1 LRAAIEFLR
10 RPFVQGHRDQTRA
23 LHAGRRSV
31 TAFPSTPAPIL
42 AIVLIAIA
50 LFTATAEATPAEAAR
65 AFNVPAGEAERA
77 LRQFSE
83 QADLDLLYSIAA
95 VRGEFTRAVEGNLT
109 PSEALGQLLRD
120 TPLRAARH
128 PVTGGYAITRE
139 SGTVREKTPSPSSGD
154 MPPTSAMKL
163 PRPFALLT
171 AWLALTFSPSER
183 VHAADARPDSNAGV
197 GTIEGRVQN
206 AVTGRYI
213 SNARV
218 SIAQTDLMTFTDES
232 GRFRLAQVPSGPVT
246 LEVFFTGLEPQ
257 RVSLTLPGGGS
268 VTRDVSLAS
277 LTTPGQQDTVQLD
290 PFQVMA
296 SKDTDA
302 ESIAINEQ
310 RFAPNIK
317 NVATTDAYGDV
328 VGGNSISDFLKYMP
342 GIQVSG
348 EQFESESIFVRGFP
362 ANFTAISADGAM
374 MATSQVSGNRR
385 EFNLVLSINNYS
397 RVEVTKVPTPST
409 AADTMAGSVNMISKN
424 SFERSRAEFR
434 YQVNMTGNLNHLTL
448 EKEPFITETRKYR
461 INPGLSFDYTLPVS
475 ERLGF
480 VLTGSHSNTFFNR
493 LVDPRTYRTSGAGTG
508 ASTAAPFFGQ
518 WQLTDAP
525 QYRYRSSLG
534 GRTDWRVTRH
544 STLSVGF
551 MTNFNRM
558 VWGDSNVTINAGTN
572 GSPSIAGGVPLSYRD
587 TYTIGAT
594 GRGSFQY
601 NQTHWNR
608 TQVNSVGNFRY
619 RLDDGDWMVNVTGS
633 VSRARAWFRNAE
645 RGAFAGVTAATKFP
659 VRVEFLDI
667 DPSTGR
673 PGRVR
678 VLNNNNQEIDPY
690 DPANFNLT
698 AARIEPPANIRVS
711 LDTWSGDIKRR
722 LGFLRFPASLQVG
735 GSVRTEAR
743 DLPDMAAK
751 VFTYQGPNGDQS
763 SAPYV
768 AQVYEVQRKPFN
780 FGNTSRRIP
789 QLSPH
794 TAFRAWQQNP
804 ALFTMTPA
812 QLVTEEINRRTLSE
826 YVDERV
832 EALYLQPEAR
842 LFSGRLNILTGMRYE
857 KTSTGGKGLL
867 QDVNAVYVRN
877 PDGSFARNAS
887 GARIRKPEAGA
898 VGSMQE
904 VRLIYTERGYVANRS
919 YDGYYPS
926 LHLTYNATDKF
937 LVRAAYART
946 YGRPNFTDIIPR
958 AVVNEGDF
966 EEEPDPG
973 VALGTITIRN
983 TALRPWTADNYD
995 ASVEYYTSRGGLFG
1009 ASVFHKRIQ
1018 DFFGVFAKMATA
1030 EDLRTLELD
1039 DQYLGWQVNS
1049 TYNLATRASVSGL
1062 ELSAN
1067 QTLHGLGNWGQYFKA
1082 FANFTKLKLKGD
1094 RDANFSGFLPLSANW
1109 GLTFT
1114 RKKVMIGAKWNY
1126 RGKQDRGPFADFGP
1140 DAREYWPSR
1149 TTCDVNF
1156 SYSLRP
1162 NLSLFFNA
1170 RDVLDR
1176 MTYRTYREG
1185 SQTPDYARLYNV
1197 REFGTPFSVGVKG
1210 SF

>member
-1 LRAAIEFLR
+1 M
-10 RPFVQGHRDQTRA
+10 
-23 LHAGRRSV
+23 
-31 TAFPSTPAPIL
+31 
-42 AIVLIAIA
+42 
-50 LFTATAEATPAEAAR
+50 R
-65 AFNVPAGEAERA
+65 AFNIPAGEAART

-83 QADLDLLYSIAA
+83 QADLDLLFSLDA
-95 VRGEFTRAVEGNLT
+95 VGGEFTRAVDGRFT
-109 PSEALGQLLRD
+109 PSEAIAQLLRG
-120 TPLRAARH
+120 TPLRAERH
-128 PVTGGYAITRE
+128 AASGGYAITRAAPTLGE
-139 SGTVREKTPSPSSGD
+139 ANSTPAQRD
-154 MPPTSAMKL
+154 MSTNLAMKL
-163 PRPFALLT
+163 RRPLAFLT
-171 AWLALTFSPSER
+171 SWIALTFSSPVVAQTAGGPS
-183 VHAADARPDSNAGV
+183 DSSAGV

-206 AVTGRYI
+206 AITGRYVA
-213 SNARV
+213 NARV
-218 SIAQTDLMTFTDES
+218 SIAQTDLLTFTDES
-232 GRFRLAQVPSGPVT
+232 GRFRLTRVPSGPVT

-257 RVSLTLPGGGS
+257 RVALSVPAGGA
-268 VTRDVSLAS
+268 VTRDVKLSSLA
-277 LTTPGQQDTVQLD
+277 TPGQQDAVQLD
-290 PFQVMA
+290 AFQVSA

-317 NVATTDAYGDV
+317 NVVTTDAYGDV

-348 EQFESESIFVRGFP
+348 EQFESESVFVRGFP

-374 MATSQVSGNRR
+374 MANSQVSGNRR
-385 EFNLVLSINNYS
+385 DFNLVLSINNYS

-409 AADTMAGSVNMISKN
+409 AADPMAGSVNMVSKN

-434 YQVNMTGNLNHLTL
+434 YQVNMTGSLSHLTL
-448 EKEPFITETRKYR
+448 EKEPFTTETRKYR
-461 INPGLSFDYTLPVS
+461 INPGMSFDYTLPVS

-480 VLTGSHSNTFFNR
+480 VLTGSHSNTFFNQ
-493 LVDPRTYRTSGAGTG
+493 LNHQRTYRTSGAGTG
-508 ASTAAPFFGQ
+508 ASIAAPFFGQ
-518 WQLTDAP
+518 WQLTDTP

-534 GRTDWRVTRH
+534 GRADWRVTRH

-551 MTNFNRM
+551 MSNLNRM
-558 VWGDSNVTINAGTN
+558 VWGNSNVTINAGAN
-572 GSPSIAGGVPLSYRD
+572 GTPSVAGGVPLRYSD
-587 TYTIGAT
+587 TETIGAT

-601 NQTHWNR
+601 NQTHWYR

-645 RGAFAGVTAATKFP
+645 RGTFAGVTAATKVP
-659 VRVEFLDI
+659 VRVEFLEI
-667 DPSTGR
+667 DPSSGR

-678 VLNNNNQEIDPY
+678 VLDNSNQEIDPY

-698 AARIEPPANIRVS
+698 AARIEAPANIRVS

-735 GSVRTEAR
+735 GSVRSEAR
-743 DLPDMAAK
+743 DIPDMAAK

-768 AQVYEVQRKPFN
+768 AQVYEVQRKPFD

-794 TAFRAWQQNP
+794 IAFRAWQQNP

-842 LFSGRLNILTGMRYE
+842 LFSGRLNILTGVRYE

-877 PDGSFARNAS
+877 QDGSFARNAS
-887 GARIRKPEAGA
+887 GVRIRKPEAGA

-904 VRLIYTERGYVANRS
+904 VQLVYKERGYVANRS

-926 LHLTYNATDKF
+926 LHLTYNATERF
-937 LVRAAYART
+937 LIRAAYART
-946 YGRPNFTDIIPR
+946 YGRPNFANIIPR

-983 TALRPWTADNYD
+983 TALKPWTADNFD
-995 ASVEYYTSRGGLFG
+995 ASVEYYTNRRGLFG
-1009 ASVFHKRIQ
+1009 ASVFHKRID
-1018 DFFGVFAKMATA
+1018 DFFGVFAKVATA

-1039 DQYLGWQVNS
+1039 EQYLGWQVNS
-1049 TYNLATRASVSGL
+1049 TYNLANRASVSGL
-1062 ELSAN
+1062 ELSAS
-1067 QTLHGLGNWGQYFKA
+1067 QPLHGLGNWGQYFKA

-1094 RDANFSGFLPLSANW
+1094 RDANFSGFLPMSANW

-1114 RKKVMIGAKWNY
+1114 RKKVMIGTKWNY

-1149 TTCDVNF
+1149 TTMDVNL
-1156 SYSLRP
+1156 SYSFRP
-1162 NLSLFFNA
+1162 NLSVFFNA
-1170 RDVLDR
+1170 RDVLDK

-1197 REFGTPFSVGVKG
+1197 REFGTPFSVGLKG

>member
-1 LRAAIEFLR
+1 MKPRNNPL
-10 RPFVQGHRDQTRA
+10 V
-23 LHAGRRSV
+23 
-31 TAFPSTPAPIL
+31 
-42 AIVLIAIA
+42 VL
-50 LFTATAEATPAEAAR
+50 
-65 AFNVPAGEAERA
+65 V
-77 LRQFSE
+77 S
-83 QADLDLLYSIAA
+83 
-95 VRGEFTRAVEGNLT
+95 
-109 PSEALGQLLRD
+109 
-120 TPLRAARH
+120 
-128 PVTGGYAITRE
+128 
-139 SGTVREKTPSPSSGD
+139 
-154 MPPTSAMKL
+154 
-163 PRPFALLT
+163 
-171 AWLALTFSPSER
+171 WLALGIAPPQF
-183 VHAADARPDSNAGV
+183 AAQAANPASSGSGL
-197 GTIEGRVQN
+197 GTVEGRVES
-206 AVTGRYI
+206 AVTGRYL

-218 SIAQTDLMTFTDES
+218 SIMQTDLMAFTDES
-232 GRFRLAQVPSGPVT
+232 GRFRLAHVPSGPVV

-257 RVSLTLPGGGS
+257 RVSLQLPAGGS
-268 VTRDVSLAS
+268 VTRDVRLAS
-277 LTTPGQQDTVQLD
+277 VAAGGSQDAVQLD

-296 SKDTDA
+296 SRETDD

-317 NVATTDAYGDV
+317 NVVRTDAYGDV

-348 EQFESESIFVRGFP
+348 EQFESESVFVRGFP
-362 ANFTAISADGAM
+362 ANFTAVSADGAM

-397 RVEVTKVPTPST
+397 RVEVTKVPTPAT

-434 YQVNMTGNLNHLTL
+434 YQVNLTGNLNHLSL
-448 EKEPFITETRKYR
+448 ERQPFITETRKYR

-475 ERLGF
+475 DRLGI

-493 LVDPRTYRTSGAGTG
+493 IVDPRTYRTSGVGTG
-508 ASTAAPFFGQ
+508 ASIAAPFFGQ

-525 QYRYRSSLG
+525 QYRNRSSLG
-534 GRTDWRVTRH
+534 GRVDWRATRH

-551 MTNFNRM
+551 MTNLNRM
-558 VWGDSNVTINAGTN
+558 TWGDSNVTINAGTN
-572 GSPSIAGGVPLSYRD
+572 GNPTVAGGVPLSYGD

-601 NQTHWNR
+601 NQTHWDR

-619 RLDDGDWMVNVTGS
+619 RFDDGDWMLNLAGS
-633 VSRARAWFRNAE
+633 VSRARAWFRSAE
-645 RGAFAGVTAATKFP
+645 RGAFSGVTAATKFP

-667 DPSTGR
+667 VPSSGR
-673 PGRVR
+673 PGRIR
-678 VLNNNNQEIDPY
+678 VLNNSNQEIDPY

-711 LDTWSGDIKRR
+711 LDTWSGDLKKRV
-722 LGFLRFPASLQVG
+722 GFLRFPASLQIG
-735 GSVRTEAR
+735 GSMRKEAR
-743 DLPDMAAK
+743 DLPDMAPK
-751 VFTYQGPNGDQS
+751 VYTYRGPNGDQS

-768 AQVYEVQRKPFN
+768 AQVYEVQRRPYA
-780 FGNTSRRIP
+780 FGGTSRRIP

-794 TAFRAWQQNP
+794 LAFRAWQQNP
-804 ALFTMTPA
+804 DLFIMTPA
-812 QLVTEEINRRTLSE
+812 QLVTEEINRRTRSE
-826 YVDERV
+826 YVDEKV
-832 EALYLQPEAR
+832 EALYLQTEAR
-842 LFSGRLNILTGMRYE
+842 LFSGRLNVLTGVRYE

-887 GARIRKPEAGA
+887 GARIRRPEAGA
-898 VGSMQE
+898 AGSMQE
-904 VRLIYTERGYVANRS
+904 AQLIYTERGFEAQRS
-919 YDGYYPS
+919 YDGFYPS
-926 LHLTYNATDKF
+926 LHLTYNATEKF
-937 LVRAAYART
+937 LVRLAYART

-966 EEEPDPG
+966 EDEPEDPS
-973 VALGTITIRN
+973 VALGTINIRN

-995 ASVEYYTSRGGLFG
+995 VSVEYYTDRGGLFG

-1018 DFFGVFAKMATA
+1018 DFFGVFAKVATA
-1030 EDLRTLELD
+1030 EDLRALELD
-1039 DQYLGWQVNS
+1039 EQYLGWQVSS
-1049 TYNLATRASVSGL
+1049 TYNLAERASVSGL
-1062 ELSAN
+1062 ELSAS
-1067 QTLHGLGNWGQYFKA
+1067 QSLHGLGAWGQYFKA
-1082 FANFTKLKLKGD
+1082 FANLTKLRLKGD
-1094 RDANFSGFLPLSANW
+1094 RDANFNGFLPMSANW

-1149 TTCDVNF
+1149 TTCDVNL

-1162 NLSLFFNA
+1162 NLALFFNA
-1170 RDVLDR
+1170 RDVLDK
-1176 MTYRTYREG
+1176 MTFRTYREG
-1185 SQTPDYARLYNV
+1185 SQTPDYARLYSV
-1197 REFGTPFSVGVKG
+1197 REFGSPFSVGVKG